1 MMRKCASLCPL
12 KNLVPADHPNPE
24 PYYLEIIDTQN
35 LVFLGE
41 LWIEVVLNAVAYTP
55 MGVINNRWRLF
66 DLVVAFG
73 TTMGYVND
81 SAQLSQFVK
90 AFRLMRLVRQ
100 IIQTLPLNLYY
111 II

>member
-1 MMRKCASLCPL
+1 MRKCLLAETLI
-12 KNLVPADHPNPE
+12 PADHPNPE

-41 LWIEVVLNAVAYTP
+41 LWIEVILNAIAYTP

-73 TTMGYVND
+73 TTLGYVND

-90 AFRLMRLVRQ
+90 AFRLMRLVRPVNHQ
-100 IIQTLPLNLYY
+100 NPAPL
-111 II
+111 